1 MGTKV
6 GWGGFFLLAALVL
19 GVASAGGRTLAT
31 TTVTVEVIG
40 KGTATSNSPNSGIKC
55 GNGKNNCY
63 ITFTTSTTITLS
75 TGAAG
80 GWTFASWGG
89 AADTDACGT
98 PTASQCEILPG
109 GDHRVTAN
117 FSGPATTT
125 STLSVTSDHT
135 NGDGNVSGPEHAP
148 PGSNIDCGSMPA
160 GTTCTWSVLT
170 GSTLTVFQTPHAGD
184 VFTGWGGACGGTGAS
199 CTVQMNGDQSV
210 SAAWSHA
217 SATKLLTV
225 SASGNGNV
233 QGGGINCP
241 SNCSATEPLNSSV
254 TLTATP
260 DDGYVFST
268 WGGACSGTSP
278 TCTFTMTADT
288 NVTATFVAATTL
300 TVAVT
305 GNGNVSGGT
314 GAINCGSGAT
324 VCSANFAVNAT
335 VTLIATPA
343 LGATFAGWTGA
354 CGGTAITCTVSMSAS
369 KSVNANFLGGTAGT
383 LLTVS
388 VSGLGTVT
396 GGGINCGNGVFT
408 CSANETANSTVTLTE
423 TPASGA
429 TFAGWG
435 GACSGTI
442 PTCTV
447 SMTSAMTVTATFTGG
462 TALVSLSVSVSGKGT
477 VTGGGINCGNG
488 ATTCS
493 VSGGAGSSITLTATP
508 ASGASFTRWS
518 GACSGSASTCKVILS
533 VSTSVSATFSGGA
546 AGVTLTLDIS
556 GRGTVS
562 SSAGVCGSTG
572 PKRTCAQHFAAGA
585 SVVLTQAPLAGAKFL
600 GWGGACTG
608 AKKICVLRLT
618 GAKLVTATFSGATGR
633 AVLTALASPLVRHTA
648 RGFFVTLRFG
658 TTEAGM
664 ARIRA
669 VRAGRV
675 VTALSLRVGKGAA
688 TIGPFP
694 VPTPGSYTFEIVLAS
709 HALHWRTCL
718 GRCGAAAP
726 GVFALTREPPDVARS
741 GDVWSVTLRFRESL
755 ISDAHVRV
763 YRGASLLTDHH
774 FLGRVG
780 EIAVGPFLLAPG
792 NYTLRLTAVDPY
804 GRVRTLTWLVAL
816 AR

>member
-1 MGTKV
+1 MGSKL
-6 GWGGFFLLAALVL
+6 GWAVFLLFAAFAL
-19 GVASAGGRTLAT
+19 GVGSAGGRSLAT

-40 KGTATSNSPNSGIKC
+40 KGTVTSNSPNSGIKC
-55 GNGKNNCY
+55 GNGKKTCFL
-63 ITFTTSTTITLS
+63 TFTSSSTITL
-75 TGAAG
+75 TAG
-80 GWTFASWGG
+80 QTNGWTFNSWSSNVGG
-89 AADTDACGT
+89 DCATPGGNACDLSGAGDHQI
-98 PTASQCEILPG
+98 TASF
-109 GDHRVTAN
+109 T
-117 FSGPATTT
+117 GPATTT
-125 STLSVTSDHT
+125 STLSVTYDHT
-135 NGDGNVSGPEHAP
+135 NGDGNVSGPESAP

-184 VFTGWGGACGGTGAS
+184 VFTGWGGACSGTGAS
-199 CTVQMNGDQSV
+199 CTVQMSGDQSV

-225 SASGNGNV
+225 SVAGNGTVN
-233 QGGGINCP
+233 GGGINCP
-241 SNCSATEPLNSSV
+241 STCSATEPLNSSV

-288 NVTATFVAATTL
+288 NVTATFVAAATL

-305 GNGNVSGGT
+305 GNGNVSGGS

-435 GACSGTI
+435 GACSGTT

-546 AGVTLTLDIS
+546 GVTLTLAIS

-572 PKRTCAQHFAAGA
+572 PKRTCTQHFAAGA

-658 TTEAGM
+658 TAEAGM
-664 ARIRA
+664 VRVRA
-669 VRAGRV
+669 LRAGRV